1 MHGLYAN
8 DASMLDSIG
17 RLMIVALFLIIG
29 IRNLQKFH
37 IDDHI
42 ARLTKFKA
50 FAVYLLDPSGEEL
63 KVAYSVGYPE
73 EIATTLRV
81 KLGLSLIHI

>member
-1 MHGLYAN
+1 MQGLYPN

-17 RLMIVALFLIIG
+17 RLMIVALFVIIG
-29 IRNLQKFH
+29 LRNLQKVH

-50 FAVYLLDPSGEEL
+50 PFP
-63 KVAYSVGYPE
+63 K
-73 EIATTLRV
+73 ATFWIECEPISRDIWV
-81 KLGLSLIHI
+81 RCSQW